1 MSAATLSATDR
12 ARLKAALEARRAT
25 LVAEA
30 GAQLKGSGDTRVV
43 GLAHR
48 LEENDDWA
56 VADALAELDIAEV
69 HHLVRELSDVD
80 AALARFR
87 DGGYGEC
94 VDCGVA
100 IAPARLTAY
109 PTARR
114 CIPCQEAWERKTA
127 GPPAT
132 AV

>member
-1 MSAATLSATDR
+1 MSAANLSTSAR
-12 ARLKAALEARRAT
+12 ARLQAALEARRAA
-25 LVAEA
+25 LVAET

-69 HHLVRELSDVD
+69 RHLVNELADVD

-100 IAPARLTAY
+100 IAPARLLAY

-127 GPPAT
+127 GPQAT

>member
-69 HHLVRELSDVD
+69 RHLVRELSDVD

-114 CIPCQEAWERKTA
+114 CIPSQEAWERKTA

>member
-1 MSAATLSATDR
+1 MSAANLSTSDR
-12 ARLKAALEARRAT
+12 ARLQAALEARRAAV
-25 LVAEA
+25 VAA
-30 GAQLKGSGDTRVV
+30 TGAQLKGSGDTRVV

-69 HHLVRELSDVD
+69 RHLVNELADVD

-100 IAPARLTAY
+100 IAPARLLAY

-127 GPPAT
+127 GPQAT

>member
-69 HHLVRELSDVD
+69 RHLVRELSDVD

-100 IAPARLTAY
+100 IAPARLAAY

>member
-69 HHLVRELSDVD
+69 RHLVRELSDVD

-127 GPPAT
+127 GPAAT

>member
-69 HHLVRELSDVD
+69 RHLVRELSDVD